1 MLKQFVAFMV
11 WIEVVCGCMW
21 SGKSE
26 EIALRLKKA
35 KFAKKKILVALP
47 ILDDRE
53 ERNLGTILRN
63 PLYLGN
69 YRHLYIKKV
78 DSFGQLKELMSEIDP
93 DILVMDEVHMFSS
106 WPVNF
111 ISELRFLEKYQKQSL
126 RVIVS
131 GLDMDYLGK
140 SFEEMGLIMGMAHD
154 VRKLTHA
161 ICKKC
166 EERTAVMTYKKPKNN
181 VVNPDR
187 IQVGGEKDYE
197 PRCWEC
203 YMSGEN

>member
-1 MLKQFVAFMV
+1 MSQQISGFMV
-11 WIEVVCGCMW
+11 WIETICGCMW
-21 SGKSE
+21 AGKSE
-26 EIALRLKKA
+26 EIARRLKPA
-35 KFAKKKILVALP
+35 KFARKKILVALP
-47 ILDDRE
+47 VIDDRE
-53 ERNLGTILRN
+53 ERNLGQILKN
-63 PLYLGN
+63 QLWLGSYKN
-69 YRHLYIKKV
+69 LYIKKI
-78 DSFGQLKELMSEIDP
+78 DSFEQLQKELYDIDP
-93 DILVMDEVHMFSS
+93 DILVIDEIHMFGS

-111 ISELRFLEKYQKQSL
+111 ISELRFLEKYQKQNL

-131 GLDMDYLGK
+131 GLDMDFQGK
-140 SFEEMGLIMGMAHD
+140 PFETMALIMAMAHD
-154 VRKLTHA
+154 VRKLSDA

-166 EERTAVMTYKKPKNN
+166 EDRRAVMTYKKPKNN